1 MLDKSLFWNTEQL
14 YVLVFMLQD
23 LRFMLRYLTFSL
35 LKNWKKLCFE
45 NQLWR
50 HYFQS
55 MKQESSVH
63 TDFFCLNSWMK
74 WCEFLFSSL
83 CSSYIFV
90 TVKFAVKNG
99 TYCLVWS
106 CTNWYFSTA
115 RIGTKN
121 SQIFPVNLNCKR
133 LWRVGALQVVSHT
146 TQQWKGWGKLL
157 PSTQVENTFMHY
169 QH

>member
-1 MLDKSLFWNTEQL
+1 MKYWAAL
-14 YVLVFMLQD
+14 YIGIMLQD

-63 TDFFCLNSWMK
+63 TDFFCLNANSWMK

-99 TYCLVWS
+99 TYCIVWS

-115 RIGTKN
+115 HNIAKN
-121 SQIFPVNLNCKR
+121 CQIFIFKFLSIFNFSLRKVSSDKTVEQVFLCLNEITR
-133 LWRVGALQVVSHT
+133 ILIFLILYIV
-146 TQQWKGWGKLL
+146 
-157 PSTQVENTFMHY
+157 
-169 QH
+169 

>member
-1 MLDKSLFWNTEQL
+1 MKYWAAL
-14 YVLVFMLQD
+14 YIGIMLQD

-63 TDFFCLNSWMK
+63 TDLFCLNANSWMK

-99 TYCLVWS
+99 TYCIVWS

-115 RIGTKN
+115 HNIATK
-121 SQIFPVNLNCKR
+121 IFIIKSLSMFNFSLRKVSSDKTGEQ
-133 LWRVGALQVVSHT
+133 VSFALDEITWIVFFHFTYCVV
-146 TQQWKGWGKLL
+146 
-157 PSTQVENTFMHY
+157 
-169 QH
+169 